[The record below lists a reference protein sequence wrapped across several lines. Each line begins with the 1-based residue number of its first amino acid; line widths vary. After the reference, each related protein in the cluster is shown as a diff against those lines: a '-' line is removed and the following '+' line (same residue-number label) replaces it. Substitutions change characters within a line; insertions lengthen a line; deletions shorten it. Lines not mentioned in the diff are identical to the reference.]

1 MKNVFFWSNF
11 SKLGILVSLPSS
23 INKTFTSC
31 MRVFYYT
38 FLLKLSIIQQNDAV
52 WYVNDEMKKGTNI
65 SYFRKDKL
73 GSGSNG
79 TVYW

>member
-1 MKNVFFWSNF
+1 
-11 SKLGILVSLPSS
+11 
-23 INKTFTSC
+23 

-52 WYVNDEMKKGTNI
+52 WYVNDEMKKGTKI